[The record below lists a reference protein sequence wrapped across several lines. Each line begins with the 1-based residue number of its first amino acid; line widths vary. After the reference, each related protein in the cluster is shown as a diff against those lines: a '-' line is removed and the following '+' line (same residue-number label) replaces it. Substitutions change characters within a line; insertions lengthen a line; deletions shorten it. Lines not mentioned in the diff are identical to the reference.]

1 MNKIVIII
9 LVILLP
15 KISVAQLQSFVFE
28 QKGYA
33 NESLEKP
40 YAYQVK
46 YQVALS
52 NDSVYVWADDLE
64 YAFRHHKSLNQLTY
78 FFTNETNDSY
88 DELGYF
94 FDEYPMATAKL
105 EITGRKKNFLA
116 YEAQEIELTYKKMR
130 LLAWVT
136 NEINAKTTVYP
147 FKNAIHNIGGKYPL
161 IFDNLPGFVMS
172 YQLFMKGKLYIESE
186 ILKEEK
192 IEELPNLKKYTES
205 WLPIEDI
212 KWASALKHR
221 SNSLISVGEE
231 LPDFKAYLIDGS
243 EYNASDWEGYVKVY
257 DFWGL
262 WCPGCKMEIPFLN
275 EIKKQF
281 EGRKVK
287 FIAFATDDIATLRHY
302 KALKPFDYEIAYH
315 ADYVANKLGIY
326 AFPQSLV
333 ISKNNQLT
341 YMPETTLAKELI
353 GEEKVEKEKQ
363 KFINAIEQA
372 LAN

>member
-1 MNKIVIII
+1 MKKIVIII

-15 KISVAQLQSFVFE
+15 KISIAQFQSFVYE

-40 YAYQVK
+40 YAYQVEH
-46 YQVALS
+46 QIALS
-52 NDSVYVWADDLE
+52 DDSVYVWADDLE
-64 YAFRHHKSLNQLTY
+64 YAFRHHKSLNQLIY

-94 FDEYPMATAKL
+94 FDEYPMATAKV
-105 EITGRKKNFLA
+105 EITGRKKNILG
-116 YEAQEIELTYKKMR
+116 YEAQEVELTYKKMR

-161 IFDNLPGFVMS
+161 IFDNLPGFVLS
-172 YQLFMKGKLYIESE
+172 YQLFMKNKLFIESQV
-186 ILKEEK
+186 LEK
-192 IEELPNLKKYTES
+192 KKIDNLPAFKKYQRS
-205 WLPIEDI
+205 WIPLEDI
-212 KWASALKHR
+212 KFGLALIQRDKPM
-221 SNSLISVGEE
+221 ISVGEE

-243 EYNASDWEGYVKVY
+243 EYDASDWEGYVKVY

-262 WCPGCKMEIPFLN
+262 WCPGCKMEIPILN
-275 EIKKQF
+275 DIKKQF

-287 FIAFATDDIATLRHY
+287 FIAFATDDIAPLRHY

-333 ISKNNQLT
+333 ISKSNKLI
-341 YMPETTLAKELI
+341 YLKETTLAEEFLEKEKLA
-353 GEEKVEKEKQ
+353 KEKQ
-363 KFINAIEQA
+363 KFIDAIEQA
-372 LAN
+372 LAE

>member
-1 MNKIVIII
+1 MKKIVIII

-15 KISVAQLQSFVFE
+15 KISIAQFQSFIVE

-46 YQVALS
+46 HQIALS
-52 NDSVYVWADDLE
+52 EDSVYVWADDLE

-78 FFTNETNDSY
+78 FFANETNDSY

-94 FDEYPMATAKL
+94 FDEYPMATAKV
-105 EITGRKKNFLA
+105 EITGKKKNILG
-116 YEAQEIELTYKKMR
+116 YEAQEVELTYKKMR

-161 IFDNLPGFVMS
+161 IFDNLPGFVLK
-172 YQLFMKGKLYIESE
+172 YQLFMKNKLFIESQVLAEKE
-186 ILKEEK
+186 IEQ
-192 IEELPNLKKYTES
+192 LPDFKKYQKS
-205 WLPIEDI
+205 WISLEDI
-212 KWASALKHR
+212 KFGLALIQRDKPM
-221 SNSLISVGEE
+221 ISVGEE
-231 LPDFKAYLIDGS
+231 LPDFNAYLIDGS
-243 EYNASDWEGYVKVY
+243 EYDASDWEGYVKVY

-262 WCPGCKMEIPFLN
+262 WCPGCKMEIPILN

-287 FIAFATDDIATLRHY
+287 FIAFATDDIAPLRHY
-302 KALKPFDYEIAYH
+302 ASLKPFDYEIAYH

-341 YMPETTLAKELI
+341 YMPETTLAKEFI
-353 GEEKVEKEKQ
+353 GKEKVEEEKQ
-363 KFINAIEQA
+363 KFIDAIEQA
-372 LAN
+372 LAE